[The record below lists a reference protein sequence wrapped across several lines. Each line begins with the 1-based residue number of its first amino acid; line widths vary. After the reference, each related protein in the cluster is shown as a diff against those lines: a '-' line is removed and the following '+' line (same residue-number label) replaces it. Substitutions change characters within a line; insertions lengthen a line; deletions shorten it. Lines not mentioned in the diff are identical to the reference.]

1 MPRPKNVWLV
11 GDAQG
16 YRFEVDRI
24 LSLEYARVH
33 DVVTRLVGV
42 PVAGS
47 LVSIYA
53 ETWVGVWWAMIY
65 IAGYGGLWLYAKSL
79 RPRVSL
85 VQCRIAQCLVILNAA
100 TFIWL
105 PAWTFSQLDRNLFLA
120 GAGLIGAQLVQLVH
134 RGDTAPF
141 MIYGNIAV
149 VLTAMLVVLG
159 IVLPQLSSPLAQVG
173 IVASWLTL
181 LFYLAQSM
189 LGARRRIIARNFA
202 DQQAFQA
209 QKLASLGQLAGG
221 VAHDFNNIITAISG
235 NLELYEHL
243 TDDAEKDQVIAAAH
257 AASLRAA
264 RIVAQIL
271 IYARQ
276 SPLTLTAISANAP
289 LASLQILTDHLVPS
303 RIGFTMG
310 EIADAPTIKVDANQI
325 ETALLNLVLNAVDAT
340 PPGGT
345 ITLSGHVID
354 VLRSRPLAGG
364 RVLQCGRYVAYEV
377 TDTGSGIPADILK
390 YVIDPFFTT
399 KEVGKGTG
407 LGLSM
412 VFSVA
417 DSMGGGLDIRTSR
430 TGTTMQMFIPVAAS
444 PDKPSVTSP

>member
-1 MPRPKNVWLV
+1 M
-11 GDAQG
+11 
-16 YRFEVDRI
+16 
-24 LSLEYARVH
+24 
-33 DVVTRLVGV
+33 

-53 ETWVGVWWAMIY
+53 ETWVGVWWAVIY

-79 RPRVSL
+79 RQRVSL

-209 QKLASLGQLAGG
+209 QKLASLSQLAGG

-235 NLELYEHL
+235 NLPVYEHL
-243 TDDAEKDQVIAAAH
+243 TDDAEKDQVIAAPRPCGQPAC
-257 AASLRAA
+257 RP
-264 RIVAQIL
+264 IVAQIL
-271 IYARQ
+271 TYARQ

-310 EIADAPTIKVDANQI
+310 QIVDAPTIEVDANQI

-412 VFSVA
+412 VFGVA
-417 DSMGGGLDIRTSR
+417 DSMGGGLDIQTSR

-444 PDKPSVTSP
+444 PDGPSVTSP